1 MYDSNNNKNK
11 NISQIIHTRLHQS
24 TRYWSI
30 MVFIQLL
37 VMSLDSENI
46 TALLN
51 RKSNRSDVQYPVNT
65 RYIQQ
70 LCGYKINLMILSNCV
85 CLIPYSPPP
94 SKMEIDMLMV
104 WDIEHYVLSSNSLY
118 KQYCYFPCVTK
129 FDNGENVLIIIIIGT
144 TAPSLSSKL
153 VAFFLISLLPLP
165 IPVSP

>member
-1 MYDSNNNKNK
+1 
-11 NISQIIHTRLHQS
+11 
-24 TRYWSI
+24 
-30 MVFIQLL
+30 
-37 VMSLDSENI
+37 
-46 TALLN
+46 
-51 RKSNRSDVQYPVNT
+51 
-65 RYIQQ
+65 
-70 LCGYKINLMILSNCV
+70 
-85 CLIPYSPPP
+85 
-94 SKMEIDMLMV
+94 MLMV